1 MNFIQ
6 RYQPAVAW
14 VNEINRFIDR
24 SLVDPV
30 VTAGPREVFHESDT
44 DWILRLDLPGF
55 SKQDVKLTVTARVMR
70 VAAETPAGQPFG
82 GKFEREW
89 NLGEDVDTTGI
100 RARLDNGVLELTL
113 PKRTPVVP
121 QPTIVEIQ

>member
-24 SLVDPV
+24 NLVDPPI
-30 VTAGPREVFHESDT
+30 ASGPREVFHESDT
-44 DWILRLDLPGF
+44 AWILRLDLPGF
-55 SKQDVKLTVTARVMR
+55 GKPDVKLTVTDRVLQ
-70 VAAETPAGQPFG
+70 VAAATPAEQPFG
-82 GKFEREW
+82 GKFERKW
-89 NLGEDVDTTGI
+89 NLGDDVDTTNI
-100 RARLDNGVLELTL
+100 SARLENGVLELTL

-121 QPTIVEIQ
+121 QPTTIEIQ